1 MTISQ
6 AIEKLGRL
14 DLAQALE
21 KVLGQTEEQYEDL
34 NRSQLLQ
41 GKLNDGSD
49 LTPPYSVMWSEVRE
63 RHGLQI
69 DHVDLKFTGNFYKG
83 FTMKME
89 GETLQLGS
97 DVEYEGSLSARYS
110 EKIYGLSEENA
121 DTYRE
126 LIRPLV
132 IAEVKAQYNN
142 G

>member
-6 AIEKLGRL
+6 AIDKLGRL
-14 DLAQALE
+14 DLTLALE
-21 KVLGQTEEQYEDL
+21 KAFNQTEDQYEDL
-34 NRSQLLQ
+34 NRSQLAQ

-49 LTPPYSVMWSEVRE
+49 LTPPYSVMYSEVRE
-63 RHGLQI
+63 RAGLQI

-110 EKIYGLSEENA
+110 ERIYGLSEENA
-121 DTYRE
+121 DIFRE
-126 LIRPLV
+126 VLRPV
-132 IAEVKAQYNN
+132 VMAEIKQQYYN